1 MSNLQSRCI
10 GSAAASEVC
19 PIEGQLP
26 GRVLIVNADCY
37 RSPRVLDLLGLRND
51 HVVVCGQLTSMHR
64 WGHYQHPQATLQCLV
79 APEEESATDTALVF
93 HAGAL
98 LARRPELRHVPWLVI
113 TQDQTLQAL
122 LSCLQSFR
130 VRSLGYLPLRE
141 GRPAGVTTYKP
152 RGRHD
157 VAEEEGLGDLRSV
170 DSEGQGARSSAI
182 GRELDQF
189 IRHQGLGY
197 PVKGTRLRQA
207 IEENADVLSANF
219 HKALKEVVTPG
230 KTMTAAIR
238 RLAKLNG
245 FATSSTKVIAYH
257 G

>member
-10 GSAAASEVC
+10 GSAAANEVC
-19 PIEGQLP
+19 PIEGDLP

-98 LARRPELRHVPWLVI
+98 LAQRPELRHVPWLVI

-130 VRSLGYLPLRE
+130 VRTLGYLPLHE
-141 GRPAGVTTYKP
+141 GKPASVTAYKA

-157 VAEEEGLGDLRSV
+157 AAEGEGVSDLRSV
-170 DSEGQGARSSAI
+170 DSEEQGARSSAI

-189 IRHQGLGY
+189 IREQGLGY
-197 PVKGTRLRQA
+197 PVKGTRLRRA
-207 IEENADVLSANF
+207 IDDNADALSESF
-219 HKALKEVVTPG
+219 HQALNETPG
-230 KTMTAAIR
+230 KTATATVR
-238 RLAKLNG
+238 RLARLHG
-245 FATSSTKVIAYH
+245 FATNTTQVISYL

>member
-1 MSNLQSRCI
+1 MSNLQSRRI
-10 GSAAASEVC
+10 GSAAANEVC
-19 PIEGQLP
+19 PIEGELP

-51 HVVVCGQLTSMHR
+51 HVIVCGQLACMHR

-98 LARRPELRHVPWLVI
+98 LAQRPELRHVPWLVI

-130 VRSLGYLPLRE
+130 VRTLGYLPLRA
-141 GRPAGVTTYKP
+141 GSPAGITAYKA

-157 VAEEEGLGDLRSV
+157 VAEREALGALHAVGSD
-170 DSEGQGARSSAI
+170 DQGAHSNAI

-197 PVKGTRLRQA
+197 PVKGTRLRRA
-207 IEENADVLSANF
+207 IEENADALSDAF
-219 HKALKEVVTPG
+219 HQALQEVVTPG
-230 KTMTAAIR
+230 KTVTAAIR

-245 FATSSTKVIAYH
+245 FATNSTKVIAYH